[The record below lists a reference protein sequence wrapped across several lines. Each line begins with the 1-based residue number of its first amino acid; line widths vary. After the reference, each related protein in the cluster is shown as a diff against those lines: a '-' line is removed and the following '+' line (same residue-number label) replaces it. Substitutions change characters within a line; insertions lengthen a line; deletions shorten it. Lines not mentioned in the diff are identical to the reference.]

1 MSIPTVVRVI
11 VEGAHDT
18 TKGRIYEVDKEDTLN
33 CFTDESA
40 VWIKEDDIG
49 EKYYLYASEYEVV
62 A

>member
-18 TKGRIYEVDKEDTLN
+18 TKGKIYEVHKDLTASV
-33 CFTDESA
+33 DEAKA
-40 VWIKEDDIG
+40 VWIKEDDVG
-49 EKYYLYASEYEVV
+49 EQYYLYPHEYEVV